1 MSTEENKALIHLLV
15 DNVANEGRYEELE
28 ELEELLVSD
37 YVEHNAPPGIPP
49 GREAFKQ
56 MSLIFRNAF
65 PDWHFTVE
73 DTIAERDRVVIRGM
87 GQGTHQ
93 GAFLGIPPTGKQI
106 TMQAMHIF
114 RIGEGRV
121 LERWAQADVMGLLQQ
136 IREGGPGGGAK
147 S

>member
-1 MSTEENKALIHLLV
+1 MSLEENKALVHRLV
-15 DNVANEGRYEELE
+15 NNVANEGRYEELE
-28 ELEELLVSD
+28 ELLVAD

-56 MSLIFRNAF
+56 MTLIFRNAF

-73 DTIAERDRVVIRGM
+73 DTIAEGDRVAIRGM
-87 GQGTHQ
+87 GRGTHQ

-106 TMQAMHIF
+106 TMQAMHLFHVRDGKI
-114 RIGEGRV
+114 V
-121 LERWAQADVMGLLQQ
+121 ARWAQADIMGLLQQ
-136 IREGGPGGGAK
+136 LRGNGPGVAPQ